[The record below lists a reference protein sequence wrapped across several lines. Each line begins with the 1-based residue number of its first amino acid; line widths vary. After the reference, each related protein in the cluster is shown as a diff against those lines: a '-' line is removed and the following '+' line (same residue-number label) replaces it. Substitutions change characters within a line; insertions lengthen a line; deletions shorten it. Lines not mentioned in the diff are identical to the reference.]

1 VSELDDTINDVAARA
16 RESRLNSLVAVMVA
30 LVATFMALSNIKDGN
45 VGQAMS
51 QAQSKTVDA
60 WSYYQAKSVKESL
73 AEAGRDQLS
82 AFRLTLTAPTP
93 ERDALD
99 RQIADYQTQ
108 ATRYE
113 KEKAEI
119 KREAEGDERRYDELN
134 IHDDQFDL
142 SEASFSVVIALLGVT
157 ALTQK
162 RWLLAVVAVFLGI
175 GFVFGL
181 AGFLEWSLHPNSVMS
196 WLS

>member
-1 VSELDDTINDVAARA
+1 VSELDDTINDVTARA
-16 RESRLNSLVAVMVA
+16 RESNLNSLVAVMVA
-30 LVATFMALSNIKDGN
+30 VVATFMALCNIKDGN
-45 VGQAMS
+45 VGQAMA
-51 QAQSKTVDA
+51 QAQSRTVDA

-82 AFRLTLTAPTP
+82 AFRLTLTTRTP

-99 RQIADYQTQ
+99 RQIAEYQSQ
-108 ATRYE
+108 ADRYE

-119 KREAEGDERRYDELN
+119 KREAEGDERQYDELN
-134 IHDDQFDL
+134 VHDDQFDL

-162 RWLLAVVAVFLGI
+162 RWLLGVVAVFLLI

-181 AGFLEWSLHPNSVMS
+181 AGFFEWSLHPNAVMS